1 MNKRIFGIETEF
13 GCMTDTER
21 VRGTSEGVAA
31 RVRDYVFDV
40 LELGLRD
47 IHYRDWGEPPGNGGF
62 LFNGGRLYIDMGH
75 LEYATPECGTLFDLV
90 AYDKAIECIINSILA
105 DTGQPTAFFKNNID
119 HFTGATF
126 GCHENFQVSRDVPFY
141 RVVIPTLMPFFVT
154 RQIYAGA
161 GRVGVYDE
169 MIEFGDLQQELSEQQ
184 NYQISQRADHIVT
197 DIYEWIQFS
206 RAIINTRDEPLS
218 DYTKYRR
225 LHLLV
230 GDSNMSEYA
239 TALKIGTT
247 SLLLTAI
254 EAFHEM
260 HGEKLP
266 LPGFELADPV
276 YAIRH
281 ISRDNTFTW
290 RIELKS
296 GKTISAVDL
305 QREYLNF
312 VQALITKH
320 DEETEWV
327 LSAWESILNDLEKD
341 WESVIPRVDWA
352 AKKWLLETFITEEKL
367 DWDDPWIKSQDL
379 EYHNINTDNGLYYAL
394 QAQGQMA
401 RVITDEQI
409 KYAINNAP
417 QDTRAKVRSFLMR
430 TLTQK
435 QMPCIVDWH
444 QIYAGHTEYFEMK
457 EPFDTNIAK
466 AQRWINRLR
475 KRSSRN

>member
-169 MIEFGDLQQELSEQQ
+169 MIEFGDFQQELSEQQ

-239 TALKIGTT
+239 TALKIGTLLRYYSRQLKPSTKCTAKNYRSQVLNLLIRYTRFDT
-247 SLLLTAI
+247 SLVIVLSPGELNLNLGKQFLLLIYKGSISTSFKLSSPNATRKPSGCFLHGSLYSMILRKIGKALSRVLIGLRKNGCSKLLLTKRNLI
-254 EAFHEM
+254 GM
-260 HGEKLP
+260 THG
-266 LPGFELADPV
+266 
-276 YAIRH
+276 
-281 ISRDNTFTW
+281 
-290 RIELKS
+290 LK
-296 GKTISAVDL
+296 
-305 QREYLNF
+305 
-312 VQALITKH
+312 
-320 DEETEWV
+320 
-327 LSAWESILNDLEKD
+327 
-341 WESVIPRVDWA
+341 
-352 AKKWLLETFITEEKL
+352 AKI
-367 DWDDPWIKSQDL
+367 
-379 EYHNINTDNGLYYAL
+379 
-394 QAQGQMA
+394 
-401 RVITDEQI
+401 
-409 KYAINNAP
+409 
-417 QDTRAKVRSFLMR
+417 
-430 TLTQK
+430 
-435 QMPCIVDWH
+435 
-444 QIYAGHTEYFEMK
+444 
-457 EPFDTNIAK
+457 
-466 AQRWINRLR
+466 
-475 KRSSRN
+475 

>member
-1 MNKRIFGIETEF
+1 
-13 GCMTDTER
+13 MTDAER

-75 LEYATPECGTLFDLV
+75 LEYATPECATLFDLV
-90 AYDKAIECIINSILA
+90 AYDKAIECIINNILT
-105 DTGQPTAFFKNNID
+105 DTGLPTAFFKNNID

-161 GRVGVYDE
+161 GRVGAYDE
-169 MIEFGDLQQELSEQQ
+169 MIEFGDFQDELGEQQ

-197 DIYEWIQFS
+197 EIYEWIQFS

-239 TALKIGTT
+239 TALKVGTT
-247 SLLLTAI
+247 ALLLTAI
-254 EAFHEM
+254 ETFHEM

-290 RIELKS
+290 RVELKS
-296 GKTISAVDL
+296 
-305 QREYLNF
+305 
-312 VQALITKH
+312 
-320 DEETEWV
+320 
-327 LSAWESILNDLEKD
+327 
-341 WESVIPRVDWA
+341 
-352 AKKWLLETFITEEKL
+352 
-367 DWDDPWIKSQDL
+367 
-379 EYHNINTDNGLYYAL
+379 
-394 QAQGQMA
+394 
-401 RVITDEQI
+401 
-409 KYAINNAP
+409 
-417 QDTRAKVRSFLMR
+417 
-430 TLTQK
+430 
-435 QMPCIVDWH
+435 
-444 QIYAGHTEYFEMK
+444 
-457 EPFDTNIAK
+457 
-466 AQRWINRLR
+466 
-475 KRSSRN
+475 